1 MYKEKNMQGKRM
13 IAAAKSQIANERT
26 LEMEKIIKSSPTPKI
41 ALRTW
46 ADFKIRK
53 NQLPKDLP
61 GSFLIPRVL
70 QQALDTSTQ
79 RVHISEEEAICEG
92 GPDGTELLPA
102 LRT

>member
-1 MYKEKNMQGKRM
+1 MQGKRM

-53 NQLPKDLP
+53 NQLPKD
-61 GSFLIPRVL
+61 FLIPRVL